1 MAIKTEL
8 VDNNTRIRHWSD
20 IGNYIEQ
27 VETGIRYEDAVDV
40 IPCRYSYIETDEPI
54 PSPEPEP
61 EPNEGGEDDAE
72 SA

>member
-1 MAIKTEL
+1 MLIEEL
-8 VDNNTRIRHWSD
+8 VDEGTRVRHYSD
-20 IGNYIEQ
+20 EGMYIEQ
-27 VETGIRYEDAVDV
+27 TETGIRYEDAVDV